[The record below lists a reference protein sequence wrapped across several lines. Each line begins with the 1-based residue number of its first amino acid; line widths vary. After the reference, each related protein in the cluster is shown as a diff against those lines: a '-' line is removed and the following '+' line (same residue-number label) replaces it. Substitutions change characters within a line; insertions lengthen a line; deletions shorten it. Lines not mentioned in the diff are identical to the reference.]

1 MLFLL
6 CAKNLTAEAAHMLSN
21 LDIADRRGE
30 VDGVADHPPK
40 KRKVGK
46 RSFHEASAPRHRKR
60 QTMSAAGVTRSSI
73 CRALWLGAAVLL
85 VSPSSSTVATAATA
99 ETVSS
104 ELPPIANSLFVFSS
118 QPPQPSSNSTGE
130 LRRVLIILRNFS
142 RK

>member
-30 VDGVADHPPK
+30 ADGVADHHPK
-40 KRKVGK
+40 KEKVRK
-46 RSFHEASAPRHRKR
+46 RSFQKASAPRHRKR

-85 VSPSSSTVATAATA
+85 VSPSSSTLATAASVTAATA
-99 ETVSS
+99 TS
-104 ELPPIANSLFVFSS
+104 ELPPIANSLFVFYS

-130 LRRVLIILRNFS
+130 LRRFS
-142 RK
+142 SY